1 MFAFIFGCA
10 ESLLL
15 SGGYSSS
22 GHQDFSLQQLQ
33 QWHTGQLS
41 GTWAHCSAA
50 CGVVLDQ
57 RWNLCPLHWQSDSL
71 STGPPG
77 MSPQHVSWP
86 IEANQSKTK
95 SFNFSNDRTELIEKS
110 VSENRT
116 RNGLLYVRIKTF
128 RNDLD
133 VFIPGRSQ
141 EGSQE
146 ASEPCS
152 WVDFFHKDH
161 ASHPVGAQW
170 ALSERFYLLYAMWV
184 NDSAF
189 PSNSTAYNNSDEFLD

>member
-1 MFAFIFGCA
+1 MASLVA
-10 ESLLL
+10 EHGL
-15 SGGYSSS
+15 SVCG
-22 GHQDFSLQQLQ
+22 LQQLRPLGSRAQ
-33 QWHTGQLS
+33 AQLS
-41 GTWAHCSAA
+41 WCMGLVAPQA
-50 CGVVLDQ
+50 CGVFLDQ
-57 RWNLCPLHWQSDSL
+57 RLNLCPLHWQSDSL

-152 WVDFFHKDH
+152 RVDFFHKDH